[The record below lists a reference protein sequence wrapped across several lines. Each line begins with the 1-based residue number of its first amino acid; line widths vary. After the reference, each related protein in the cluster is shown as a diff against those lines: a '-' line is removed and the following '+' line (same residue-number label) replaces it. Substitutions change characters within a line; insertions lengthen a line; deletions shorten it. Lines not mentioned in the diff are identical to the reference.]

1 MKRGLL
7 SRSALGALVAFA
19 VALPAS
25 AAELRIGMQDDAD
38 TLDPAQSQT
47 FAGRLVY
54 ASMCDKL
61 VDISRDVEI
70 VPQLATDWAYSDD
83 GLKLVM
89 NLREGVVFHD
99 GTPFDAEAAAYNIE
113 RSMTLPESRRKSEL
127 ASVEKVEATG
137 PLQIT
142 ITLKRPDASL
152 LAQFSDRSGMM
163 VSPQAAKEAGA
174 NLGLKPVCSGPF
186 RFVERV
192 QQDRIVL
199 EKFPEH
205 WNADNIHIDRVTFLP
220 IPDSTVRLAN
230 LRSGDLD
237 LVERMAATD
246 AATVS
251 ADPNL
256 QALDVTSLGNISIY
270 VNVGDASR
278 AQTPIGQ
285 DKRVRQAFSKAIDRA
300 ALFQIVYEGKGSVGN
315 QPYSPSSI
323 WYNKDLP
330 VEPRDVE
337 AAKALMA
344 EAGLDRV
351 QVELQHSNNPVIT
364 QMMQVI
370 QAMVAEAGF
379 DVRLRATEFAT
390 LLSEQSAGNYEL
402 SRMHW
407 SGRPDPDG
415 SIHQF
420 VTCGAGLNE
429 THYCNE
435 KVDELL
441 NKARTITD
449 YGQRKALYDAASE
462 ILLDELPMIYLGHE
476 SYVYGLNKRIGGF
489 ELYPDGMIRLSGVTI
504 AE

>member
-7 SRSALGALVAFA
+7 GHGVLTALA
-19 VALPAS
+19 VLAIALPAS

-54 ASMCDKL
+54 ASLCDKL

-89 NLREGVVFHD
+89 NLRDDAVFHD
-99 GTPFDAEAAAYNIE
+99 GTPFNAEAAAYNIE

-127 ASVEKVEATG
+127 SSVEKAEATG
-137 PLQIT
+137 PYQVTL
-142 ITLKRPDASL
+142 TLKRPDASL
-152 LAQFSDRSGMM
+152 LSQFSDRAGMM

-174 NLGLKPVCSGPF
+174 NFGLKPVCSGPF

-205 WNADNIHIDRVTFLP
+205 WNAANIHIDRVTFLP

-237 LVERMAATD
+237 MVERMAATD
-246 AATVS
+246 AATVQG
-251 ADPNL
+251 DPNL
-256 QALDVTSLGNISIY
+256 VALDVTSLGNISIY
-270 VNVGDASR
+270 VNVGDSAR
-278 AQTPIGQ
+278 AQTPVGQ
-285 DKRVRQAFSKAIDRA
+285 DRRVRQAFSKALDREA
-300 ALFQIVYEGKGSVGN
+300 IFQIVYEGKGSPGN
-315 QPYSPSSI
+315 QPFSPSSI
-323 WYNKDLP
+323 WFNKNLP
-330 VEPRDVE
+330 VEPRDVD
-337 AAKALMA
+337 AAKALLA
-344 EAGLDRV
+344 EAGVERV
-351 QVELQHSNNPVIT
+351 EVELQHANNPVIT
-364 QMMQVI
+364 QMMQVV

-390 LLSEQSAGNYEL
+390 LLSEQDARNYEM

-420 VTCGAGLNE
+420 VTCGAGLNQ
-429 THYCNE
+429 TGYCDG

-441 NKARTITD
+441 NKARTISAFD
-449 YGQRKALYDAASE
+449 ERKALYDAASE
-462 ILLDELPMIYLGHE
+462 ILLDDLPMIYLGHE
-476 SYVYGLNKRIGGF
+476 SYVYGLNRKIEGF
-489 ELYPDGMIRLSGVTI
+489 ALYPDGMIRLAGVSI
-504 AE
+504 AN